1 LPRTT
6 GRARRCAL
14 AASVH
19 FLILL
24 SFAATARDVYAAPGL
39 LGLGLLA
46 GLWLH
51 EAQEAPTT
59 LDRWLVRLTRWLVGA
74 IAWALAGA
82 VVVLGAAGVAPR
94 LASAIAAL
102 AALAP
107 APTPLLSPAPPLRPR

>member
-51 EAQEAPTT
+51 AAQEAPTT
-59 LDRWLVRLTRWLVGA
+59 LDRWLVRLTRWLIGA

-82 VVVLGAAGVAPR
+82 VLVLGAARVAPR
-94 LASAIAAL
+94 LLGMAGAGRARGAGPT
-102 AALAP
+102 AP
-107 APTPLLSPAPPLRPR
+107 RWRARGRSR